1 MLAASTFSATTPP
14 YHVLDSA
21 LWHRPDEIGIR
32 LVGDE
37 RGVRQIRERG
47 AIAAIHH
54 DLELEITGRRCWA
67 GRALASRSVT
77 SGTERAR
84 NGEHLGGLLAL
95 HLRVGGG
102 HDIAE
107 QLDRRRKRL

>member
-14 YHVLDSA
+14 YHMLDSA

-54 DLELEITGRRCWA
+54 DLACD
-67 GRALASRSVT
+67 T
-77 SGTERAR
+77 SGPYCARA
-84 NGEHLGGLLAL
+84 
-95 HLRVGGG
+95 
-102 HDIAE
+102 
-107 QLDRRRKRL
+107 

>member
-1 MLAASTFSATTPP
+1 METTPLMLAASTFSATTPP

-54 DLELEITGRRCWA
+54 DLELEIAGRRCWA
-67 GRALASRSVT
+67 GRLSLAQRHQRH
-77 SGTERAR
+77 RAR
-84 NGEHLGGLLAL
+84 SQWSTWGVCWLSTCAWAAGTT
-95 HLRVGGG
+95 
-102 HDIAE
+102 
-107 QLDRRRKRL
+107 